1 MAEKDKIA
9 ELEAKVKE
17 MAAVLAAATEAL
29 TAQQSRVDPG
39 LEAVKM
45 LAQQSAPA
53 ENKNYNEVGPFTY
66 PEGERVRPKPRLS
79 RPTFFG
85 GARQSDEM
93 LTPLEVDLFNKIDS
107 TRVSRGG
114 TWKAEVRQNGSAQEL
129 WIDVPVKTLD
139 DRINLPSLVAVLLE
153 LNGGEKAADPAS
165 LAQRVAE
172 LEAKLAAVA

>member
-1 MAEKDKIA
+1 MADKDKIA
-9 ELEAKVKE
+9 ALEAQLDELK
-17 MAAVLAAATEAL
+17 AL
-29 TAQQSRVDPG
+29 LTQPRIDPG

-53 ENKNYNEVGPFTY
+53 ENRNYNEIGPFTH

-79 RPTFFG
+79 RPTFFA
-85 GARQSDEM
+85 GARQNDET
-93 LTPLEVDLFNKIDS
+93 LTPLEIDLFNKIDG
-107 TRVSRGG
+107 TRVTRNGL
-114 TWKAEVRQNGSAQEL
+114 WKAEVRQNGSAQEL

-139 DRINLPSLVAVLLE
+139 DRINLPSLVSVLLE
-153 LNGGEKAADPAS
+153 LNGGEKAADPTS